1 MKNTIKLIAVIAFA
15 LAAMS
20 VSAQQVRLGHIDL
33 QELIQSMPETV
44 AAKKTLEY
52 KQAEVDKESKDLQ
65 EQYKKRMNDYSKNLY
80 KMSDVIRTA
89 KTQELEEFKERI
101 QRFEEIAANDLKK
114 TQDDLFKPIMSKA
127 MDAIKAV
134 GKEEGFTY
142 IYNMKPEFI
151 LFDADNA
158 ENVMLLVKKKLG
170 LQ

>member
-1 MKNTIKLIAVIAFA
+1 
-15 LAAMS
+15 
-20 VSAQQVRLGHIDL
+20 
-33 QELIQSMPETV
+33 
-44 AAKKTLEY
+44 
-52 KQAEVDKESKDLQ
+52 
-65 EQYKKRMNDYSKNLY
+65 
-80 KMSDVIRTA
+80 MSDVIRTA